1 MIRWMSLAVLL
12 GLAGPAPAQECP
24 GGTTE
29 VGRQQRGNELHLWC
43 VEAPDLGEY
52 RANEARLGEIRARRA
67 VLDRDLGA
75 SAAKVV
81 SERRKLAEI
90 TVDLGRIEADGQA
103 WVELTAQA
111 RRKAN
116 EAALNAIASVMLL
129 RVDQIGN
136 GKRELA
142 AKQLDELY
150 VEYQRSVLPT
160 LAIRNAREA
169 RIVAPLRSWKTTQEF
184 LRDLKGMTTVVS
196 AEHSRSTGE
205 EMRALA
211 KLAAM
216 AVNDPKAKVLL
227 ADVDFMISAVYANA
241 ASWTAQERVEQ
252 LLDLS
257 DQGLAAVKSF
267 AETHRKN
274 VMRSRELKTELER
287 LSREEDSLGK
297 RQGFLRGED

>member
-1 MIRWMSLAVLL
+1 MIRWTSLAVVL
-12 GLAGPAPAQECP
+12 GLSGPALAQECP

-43 VEAPDLGEY
+43 VEAADLGEY
-52 RANEARLGEIRARRA
+52 RTNEARLGEIRARRA
-67 VLDRDLGA
+67 VLDRDLEA

-90 TVDLGRIEADGQA
+90 TVDLGRIEADGEA
-103 WVELTAQA
+103 WVELTAQG
-111 RRKAN
+111 RKKAN
-116 EAALNAIASVMLL
+116 EAALNAIASVLLL

-150 VEYQRSVLPT
+150 VEYQRSALST
-160 LAIRNAREA
+160 LAIRNAKEG

-184 LRDLKGMTTVVS
+184 LRDLKGMATVVS

-205 EMRALA
+205 EMRAVA

-227 ADVDFMISAVYANA
+227 ADVDFMISAVYLNA

-267 AETHRKN
+267 AEIHRKN

-287 LSREEDSLGK
+287 LSKEEDSLGK
-297 RQGFLRGED
+297 RQSFLRGED